1 LPVGSSISFWAGAP
15 AILDDTA
22 SPTAIRVRLDRIH
35 RLLTRHWHTLA
46 LVPDALFVDGFFN
59 SRRVQIA
66 TMAARDRVPASYSV
80 REYVEVG
87 GLTSYRTNLEDMFRR
102 SGLLPV
108 TSSAAGTD
116 AARRAD
122 EMIEWTRQPRLTQR
136 PGYSRF
142 QRYPTR
148 FVALVKKGILSK
160 IEAEEMFRRAIDAI
174 KTASATDQAA
184 ELLAGILERLS
195 KFKPGPWQ

>member
-1 LPVGSSISFWAGAP
+1 
-15 AILDDTA
+15 
-22 SPTAIRVRLDRIH
+22 
-35 RLLTRHWHTLA
+35 LA

-66 TMAARDRVPASYSV
+66 MMAARDRVPASYSV

-122 EMIEWTRQPRLTQR
+122 EMIE
-136 PGYSRF
+136 
-142 QRYPTR
+142 
-148 FVALVKKGILSK
+148 
-160 IEAEEMFRRAIDAI
+160 
-174 KTASATDQAA
+174 
-184 ELLAGILERLS
+184 
-195 KFKPGPWQ
+195 